1 MGAAKSEGRE
11 VVKAI
16 VTAAAPG
23 LEGTGYGPAWVVTF
37 VVRLERVGEGNR

>member
-1 MGAAKSEGRE
+1 MGAAKTEGRE
-11 VVKAI
+11 VANAV

-37 VVRLERVGEGNR
+37 VVRLERVGEGKK